1 MKEGIIKN
9 TYELLL
15 KEFQTITTIFYIL
28 TVGIGMLFNYKK
40 FAEFGINIFD
50 YADVFDFL
58 IAPFSDYRIVVFA
71 LLSMVVPY
79 FLYILDDYYKKNHAE
94 SYKKMNTGFGEKIW
108 YQNLMKFS
116 YIFLIIFYV
125 YVSAKIYG
133 KVVKVQIVKQSPIE
147 IRFSDNEIKKGIM
160 IGKTKEVIFLLIG
173 DKVEAIPITSF
184 VKEIQV
190 MKDFTFK
197 QRNLSF

>member
-94 SYKKMNTGFGEKIW
+94 SYKKMNTGFGEKRW